1 MLMIGWKPATNDGGD
16 LSERVRPE
24 ILARDKVDA
33 AVVAVDQL
41 CDLPIAEAGELADGV
56 LVLAWHLLH
65 CGPSAI
71 SPSSARAHTN
81 CVRTPRC
88 LTHRHSPVHLRLIP
102 EVGHP
107 AEKLIGELRSL
118 GVSVSSQVVETRR
131 NTIFGPQQ
139 MDRLLHHAGPIRSPG
154 HAPSTGSLV
163 PEGRLRIVRKGPPAL
178 AARALLLRRHCKR
191 HQRTR
196 VSALPHSRQPFRR
209 DARGC
214 TLPFLLVS
222 GAGGRWG
229 LDDLNAGTA
238 VASPRRPT
246 RARSK
251 TAGRPQ
257 SRSILLPAANIVPAR
272 EKRHGDPHR
281 HHHRIACRGRSNL
294 RRPTALPT
302 MAVSSVQGHEQHGAC
317 RPARRA
323 LGG

>member
-163 PEGRLRIVRKGPPAL
+163 PEGTTSVLGSSARVRPPWLQGPSFSDATANDISAL
-178 AARALLLRRHCKR
+178 ACQHCRTVGSLSDEMPEGAPCPSCSFQALE
-191 HQRTR
+191 
-196 VSALPHSRQPFRR
+196 V
-209 DARGC
+209 
-214 TLPFLLVS
+214 V
-222 GAGGRWG
+222 GGWM
-229 LDDLNAGTA
+229 T
-238 VASPRRPT
+238 
-246 RARSK
+246 
-251 TAGRPQ
+251 
-257 SRSILLPAANIVPAR
+257 
-272 EKRHGDPHR
+272 
-281 HHHRIACRGRSNL
+281 
-294 RRPTALPT
+294 
-302 MAVSSVQGHEQHGAC
+302 
-317 RPARRA
+317 
-323 LGG
+323 